1 MTSADI
7 LKLAMSDCNMTQS
20 RLGKILGKSV
30 KVMWRYTHLRTD
42 VDEWRDMLAAMGY
55 EVIVRKARGGVMED
69 GAYKVDGREYAPFHV
84 PEDTV
89 LYNNIRYLMGDMGVS
104 ELSRRLGV
112 TRQCVYHY
120 LESTTLEPITV
131 KKIAKAI
138 GCNAKDI
145 ISPVSMEKNKRKA
158 VNKTINLMGL
168 EDDE

>member
-1 MTSADI
+1 M
-7 LKLAMSDCNMTQS
+7 
-20 RLGKILGKSV
+20 
-30 KVMWRYTHLRTD
+30 
-42 VDEWRDMLAAMGY
+42 
-55 EVIVRKARGGVMED
+55 
-69 GAYKVDGREYAPFHV
+69 
-84 PEDTV
+84 

-120 LESTTLEPITV
+120 MESTTLEPITV

-145 ISPVSMEKNKRKA
+145 ISPVPMEKNMRKS